1 MNKDRRKRLTS
12 IAEQISVLIDMAQEV
27 LDEEQEAFDNMPES
41 LQQGE
46 RGEAMQD
53 AVEAI
58 GGLIEGM
65 EQAKDSIE
73 ELTT

>member
-65 EQAKDSIE
+65 EQAKD
-73 ELTT
+73 